1 MTANSDIAAPK
12 YTLLCRETSG
22 RAIKT
27 LFSPFDSVLS
37 MKNLL
42 IAVLMVFGTTF
53 VTSMAN
59 AQKYGYIDSEYI
71 LSNVP
76 EYKEAKERL
85 DKLAERWTKEIE
97 ERYEVIKQKKDN
109 FLREE
114 DLLPAEEK
122 TKRQEEIAKLEQE
135 AMEMQK
141 LRFGVNGDYFQK
153 RQEMIKP
160 IQDKVY
166 EAMQAV
172 ASKRNYTF
180 IFDKANQSNLV
191 FADSKFDISDE
202 VLKEM
207 GYKPK

>member
-1 MTANSDIAAPK
+1 M
-12 YTLLCRETSG
+12 
-22 RAIKT
+22 IKT
-27 LFSPFDSVLS
+27 
-37 MKNLL
+37 K
-42 IAVLMVFGTTF
+42 
-53 VTSMAN
+53 
-59 AQKYGYIDSEYI
+59 
-71 LSNVP
+71 
-76 EYKEAKERL
+76 KE
-85 DKLAERWTKEIE
+85 
-97 ERYEVIKQKKDN
+97 N

-122 TKRQEEIAKLEQE
+122 TKRQDEITKLESE

-141 LRFGVNGDYFQK
+141 TRFGVNGDYFQK
-153 RQEMIKP
+153 RQELIKP

-172 ASKRNYTF
+172 ASKRNYSF

-207 GYKPK
+207 GYNPK